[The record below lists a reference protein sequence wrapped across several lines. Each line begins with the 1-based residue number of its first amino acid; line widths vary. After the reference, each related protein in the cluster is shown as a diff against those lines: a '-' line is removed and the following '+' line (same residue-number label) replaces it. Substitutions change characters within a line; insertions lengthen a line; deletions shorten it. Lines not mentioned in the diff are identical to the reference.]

1 MKREIRECLTCGHMY
16 CKNESDLMKHTCPNC
31 AHRETYIASI
41 EEDEL
46 NPDRNDEEEQKFAD
60 RFNAGKLQW
69 SMVDFK
75 SLEDMVRVL
84 EFGAKKYSR
93 NNWKKGLKTTEIVD
107 SMLRHIYAYLDG
119 EDVDPE
125 SGINHTGHIMCNA
138 MFLSHMHLFR
148 KDMDTRC
155 KTLSK
160 E

>member
-1 MKREIRECLTCGHMY
+1 MKKSVRKCPNCRTEFESDSNSELIRECPVCLCHDSVIIGYRDT
-16 CKNESDLMKHTCPNC
+16 
-31 AHRETYIASI
+31 
-41 EEDEL
+41 EL
-46 NPDRNDEEEQKFAD
+46 AD
-60 RFNAGKLQW
+60 RFNNGKPQW

-84 EFGAKKYSR
+84 EFGEKKYSR
-93 NNWKKGLKTTEIVD
+93 DNWKKGLKTTEVVD
-107 SMLRHIYAYLDG
+107 SLLRHIYAYLNG
-119 EDVDPE
+119 EDIDPE

>member
-1 MKREIRECLTCGHMY
+1 MKQEIRECVTCGARY
-16 CKNESDLMKHTCPNC
+16 TDSEADEFKDICPNC
-31 AHRETYIASI
+31 GSTNTVAMLAGEGKPL
-41 EEDEL
+41 DVCKKEL
-46 NPDRNDEEEQKFAD
+46 AD
-60 RFNAGKLQW
+60 RFNAGKTQW

-75 SLEDMVRVL
+75 SMEDMVRVL
-84 EFGAKKYSR
+84 EFGVNKYSR
-93 NNWKKGLKTTEIVD
+93 DNWKKGLKTTEIVD

-155 KTLSK
+155 RTSLK

>member
-1 MKREIRECLTCGHMY
+1 MRREIRECLDCKGHY
-16 CKNESDLMKHTCPNC
+16 AAKSHDPSAIICTNC
-31 AHRETYIASI
+31 DSMATVILSV

-46 NPDRNDEEEQKFAD
+46 NADCKQELAD
-60 RFNAGKLQW
+60 RFNDGKLQW

-93 NNWKKGLKTTEIVD
+93 DNWKKGLKTTEVVD
-107 SMLRHIYAYLDG
+107 SMLRHVYAYLDG
-119 EDVDPE
+119 EDIDPE

-138 MFLSHMHLFR
+138 LFLSHMHLFR

-155 KTLSK
+155 KTSLK

>member
-1 MKREIRECLTCGHMY
+1 MLAGEGKPLDV
-16 CKNESDLMKHTCPNC
+16 CKK
-31 AHRETYIASI
+31 
-41 EEDEL
+41 EL
-46 NPDRNDEEEQKFAD
+46 AD
-60 RFNAGKLQW
+60 RFNAGKTQW

-75 SLEDMVRVL
+75 SMEDMVRVL
-84 EFGAKKYSR
+84 EFGVNKYSR
-93 NNWKKGLKTTEIVD
+93 DNWKKGLKTTEIVD

-155 KTLSK
+155 RTSLK

>member
-1 MKREIRECLTCGHMY
+1 MRREFRQCSDCKGHYLDTHPDTKQYVCPY
-16 CKNESDLMKHTCPNC
+16 CHSTDSKV
-31 AHRETYIASI
+31 AFI

-46 NPDRNDEEEQKFAD
+46 NADYKKEMAD
-60 RFNAGKLQW
+60 RFNNGKPQW

-84 EFGAKKYSR
+84 EFGEKKYSR
-93 NNWKKGLKTTEIVD
+93 DNWKKGLKTTEVVD
-107 SMLRHIYAYLDG
+107 SLLRHIYAYLNG
-119 EDVDPE
+119 EDIDPE

-148 KDMDTRC
+148 KDMDTRG
-155 KTLSK
+155 

>member
-1 MKREIRECLTCGHMY
+1 MKREIRECLACGYNY
-16 CKNESDLMKHTCPNC
+16 CKNESESMKHICPNC
-31 AHRETYIASI
+31 AKRETYILSI

-46 NPDRNDEEEQKFAD
+46 KAGYKQDLAD
-60 RFNAGKLQW
+60 RFNDGKLQW

-75 SLEDMVRVL
+75 SLEDMVRVM
-84 EFGAKKYSR
+84 EFGAKKYGR

-148 KDMDTRC
+148 KDMDTRG
-155 KTLSK
+155 K
-160 E
+160 

>member
-1 MKREIRECLTCGHMY
+1 MKKEIRECLACGYNY
-16 CKNESDLMKHTCPNC
+16 CENASEPMKLVCPNC
-31 AHRETYIASI
+31 AKRETYILSV

-46 NPDRNDEEEQKFAD
+46 NADYKQELAD
-60 RFNAGKLQW
+60 RFNDGKLQW

-93 NNWKKGLKTTEIVD
+93 DNWKKGLKTTEVVD
-107 SMLRHIYAYLDG
+107 SMLRHIYAYLEG
-119 EDVDPE
+119 EDLDPE

>member
-1 MKREIRECLTCGHMY
+1 MRREIRQCSDCKGHY
-16 CKNESDLMKHTCPNC
+16 SDTRPDRKQYVCPFC
-31 AHRETYIASI
+31 YSTDSKVAFI

-46 NPDRNDEEEQKFAD
+46 NADYKKEMAD
-60 RFNAGKLQW
+60 RFNNGKPQW

-84 EFGAKKYSR
+84 EFGEKKYSR
-93 NNWKKGLKTTEIVD
+93 DNWKKGLKTTEVVD
-107 SMLRHIYAYLDG
+107 SLLRHIYAYLNG
-119 EDVDPE
+119 EDIDPE

-148 KDMDTRC
+148 KDMDTRG
-155 KTLSK
+155 

>member
-1 MKREIRECLTCGHMY
+1 MRREIRECLDCKGHY
-16 CKNESDLMKHTCPNC
+16 AAKTHGPDVIICPNC
-31 AHRETYIASI
+31 NSMATVLLSV

-46 NPDRNDEEEQKFAD
+46 NADYKQELAD
-60 RFNAGKLQW
+60 RFNDGKLQW

-75 SLEDMVRVL
+75 ALEDMVRVL

-93 NNWKKGLKTTEIVD
+93 DNWKKGLKTTEVVD
-107 SMLRHIYAYLDG
+107 SLLRHIYAYLNG
-119 EDVDPE
+119 EDIDPE

-155 KTLSK
+155 KTSLK

>member
-1 MKREIRECLTCGHMY
+1 MKRQIRECLDCRTQYATGSTGSDIIVYPY
-16 CKNESDLMKHTCPNC
+16 CNSDAT
-31 AHRETYIASI
+31 AIISV

-46 NPDRNDEEEQKFAD
+46 NPDSNDEEKQVLAD

-155 KTLSK
+155 KTL
-160 E
+160 